1 MKLAMSVELEDLRFA
16 VKQIVDLKS
25 LTDANI
31 IKFICKRIDITG
43 IVIKGWPQ
51 L

>member
-1 MKLAMSVELEDLRFA
+1 MTS
-16 VKQIVDLKS
+16 
-25 LTDANI
+25 I

-51 L
+51 LYNVVVFFQFKSLVVVIEKNQ